1 MAAHTSN
8 VFCLSDQFL
17 LSGGVVHGVEPWS
30 VTVMRPLYVSVAV
43 VLCRRVL
50 TRNRLRVRAEKN
62 TLSMLWDKVRECAY
76 HASLGSERRVAEC
89 WQSEWALGNLLTG

>member
-1 MAAHTSN
+1 MVSN
-8 VFCLSDQFL
+8 
-17 LSGGVVHGVEPWS
+17 VEPWS
-30 VTVMRPLYVSVAV
+30 VTKMRPLYVSVAV

-76 HASLGSERRVAEC
+76 HASLGSERQVAEC
-89 WQSEWALGNLLTG
+89 WHTNRISECAIIPLLRLMLHGCRW

>member
-1 MAAHTSN
+1 MVSN
-8 VFCLSDQFL
+8 
-17 LSGGVVHGVEPWS
+17 VEPWS
-30 VTVMRPLYVSVAV
+30 VTTSCPLYVSVAV

-76 HASLGSERRVAEC
+76 HASLVSERQVAEC
-89 WQSEWALGNLLTG
+89 WQSEWALGTPLAG